1 MIEIIPTINSEDF
14 EEIKKKIKM
23 VEGVTTFDVA
33 NAVKWIQIDVA
44 DGTYTKN
51 TIWHNPNDLLDLET
65 SLNIEVHL
73 MINNINERV
82 DDWLIPQVKRII
94 FQFEASSNPEFVI
107 EKCKKAGKEVGISLS
122 PIVSVESVIKYI
134 NNVDFFQILAV
145 NPGLAGQKTQDE
157 AFDKIKSLR
166 KVCES
171 CIIEVD
177 GGMNEETGKRAVEAG
192 ANRLAMAGAIFN
204 SDNIDDAIKKLKL
217 ATK

>member
-14 EEIKKKIKM
+14 EEIKNKIKM
-23 VEGVTTFDVA
+23 VEDTTTPSS
-33 NAVKWIQIDVA
+33 VKWVQIDVA

-51 TIWHNPNDLLDLET
+51 IIWHNPNDLLDLET

-73 MINNINERV
+73 MINNIDEKV
-82 DDWLIPQVKRII
+82 HEWLIPQVKRII
-94 FQFEASSNPEFVI
+94 FQLEASDDPEFVI

-122 PIVSVESVIKYI
+122 PIVSVVKAIKYI
-134 NNVDFFQILAV
+134 DKVDFFQILAV

-171 CIIEVD
+171 CIIEID
-177 GGMNEETGKRAVEAG
+177 GGMNEETGKKAVEAG

-204 SDNIDDAIKKLKL
+204 NENIGEAIKKMY
-217 ATK
+217 ATFN